1 MTIRATT
8 MPSVLGEAAFRL
20 LTSRLDQSPITPQ
33 AGTDSGSRACPAATD
48 FRVPVRPSDGAFPP
62 CRSRLGPWLSLH
74 LFARARVFTV
84 ANKKPGDYGHV
95 AGQLDVGGR
104 GRAARRRFK
113 RA

>member
-33 AGTDSGSRACPAATD
+33 AGTTPAREHVRQRRTSVSRFVHQTGRSHHVAPGSGRQ
-48 FRVPVRPSDGAFPP
+48 
-62 CRSRLGPWLSLH
+62 LSLH

-84 ANKKPGDYGHV
+84 AQQKTRRLWPCRRAV
-95 AGQLDVGGR
+95 GR
-104 GRAARRRFK
+104 GRAR
-113 RA
+113 